1 MMRALLS
8 IALLLVCQVAL
19 AESFEHV
26 VWDKSPINIKLPL
39 EKERMVLFQGP
50 VKLIHNE
57 LEGFAIIQKTK
68 DTFYIKALRSFAPKS
83 VVVRV
88 LPGGE
93 VIKLNVNAD
102 PSYINKTPIQI
113 LSKESTLTIH
123 DQEAMTPATPIN
135 YITLTRFAIQSLY
148 APERVL
154 EMPQGVGRMPMN
166 THKTVNLISGG
177 GVMAHP
183 LLSFGGD
190 GLTVTAIRINN
201 LLSKSQEIEPDM
213 LYGKWESIAFYP
225 SNSLAP
231 KGKEGDETVV
241 FVSSNKPFGDALN
254 ELQGYVR

>member
-1 MMRALLS
+1 MRVILN
-8 IALLLVCQVAL
+8 IALLLVCQMVQADN
-19 AESFEHV
+19 FEHV

-39 EKERMVLFQGP
+39 EKERMVVFQGP

-68 DTFYIKALRSFAPKS
+68 DTFYIKALRDFAPKS

-88 LPGGE
+88 IPDGD
-93 VIKLNVNAD
+93 VIKLNVSAD
-102 PSYINKTPIQI
+102 ASSMNKTPIEI
-113 LSKESTLTIH
+113 VSKDATSAANEAISTS
-123 DQEAMTPATPIN
+123 AGTPIN
-135 YITLTRFAIQSLY
+135 TITLTRFAIQSLY

-154 EMPQGVGRMPMN
+154 EMPQGVGRVAMN

-190 GLTVTAIRINN
+190 GLTVTAVRINN
-201 LLSKSQEIEPDM
+201 LLSKPQEIEPDM

-225 SNSLAP
+225 SNALAP
-231 KGKEGDETVV
+231 KGKQGDETIV
-241 FVSSNKPFGDALN
+241 FVTSNKPFNDALN

>member
-1 MMRALLS
+1 MRVILS
-8 IALLLVCQVAL
+8 IALLVVCQMVQADN
-19 AESFEHV
+19 FEHV

-39 EKERMVLFQGP
+39 EKERMVVFQGP

-68 DTFYIKALRSFAPKS
+68 DTFYIKALRDFAPRS

-88 LPGGE
+88 IPDGE
-93 VIKLNVNAD
+93 IIKLNVSAD
-102 PSYINKTPIQI
+102 ASSMNKTPIEI
-113 LSKESTLTIH
+113 LSKDSRTMANEAISTSSG
-123 DQEAMTPATPIN
+123 TPIN
-135 YITLTRFAIQSLY
+135 TITLTRFAIQSLY

-154 EMPQGVGRMPMN
+154 EMPQGVGRVAMN

-190 GLTVTAIRINN
+190 GLTVTAVRINN
-201 LLSKSQEIEPDM
+201 LLSKPQEIEPDM

-225 SNSLAP
+225 SNALAP
-231 KGKEGDETVV
+231 KGRQGDETIV
-241 FVSSNKPFGDALN
+241 FVTSNKSFGDALN

>member
-1 MMRALLS
+1 MRIILC
-8 IALLLVCQVAL
+8 IALTFVYQMVL
-19 AESFEHV
+19 ADHYEHV

-39 EKERMVLFQGP
+39 EKERMVVFQGP
-50 VKLIHNE
+50 VELIHNE

-68 DTFYIKALRSFAPKS
+68 DTFYIKALSAFAPKS

-88 LPGGE
+88 IPDGE

-102 PSYINKTPIQI
+102 ASYINKTPIQI
-113 LSKESTLTIH
+113 ISKDATTTSHDEVSTSPG
-123 DQEAMTPATPIN
+123 MPIN

-154 EMPQGVGRMPMN
+154 EMPQGVGRVAMN
-166 THKTVNLISGG
+166 TQKTVNLISGG

-201 LLSKSQEIEPDM
+201 LLSKPQEIEPDM
-213 LYGKWESIAFYP
+213 LHGKWESIAFYP
-225 SNSLAP
+225 SNALAP
-231 KGKEGDETVV
+231 KGKEGDESVV
-241 FVSSNKPFGDALN
+241 FVTSNKPFGDALN

>member
-1 MMRALLS
+1 MMRIILS
-8 IALLLVCQVAL
+8 IALLFACQMVL
-19 AESFEHV
+19 AENFEHV

-39 EKERMVLFQGP
+39 EKERMVVFQGP

-68 DTFYIKALRSFAPKS
+68 DTFYIKALHAFAPKS
-83 VVVRV
+83 VVVRII
-88 LPGGE
+88 PDGE
-93 VIKLNVNAD
+93 IIKLNVSAE
-102 PSYINKTPIQI
+102 PSYINKTPVQI
-113 LSKESTLTIH
+113 LSKDATTTANEEISTS
-123 DQEAMTPATPIN
+123 AGTPIN
-135 YITLTRFAIQSLY
+135 TITLTRFAIQSLY

-154 EMPQGVGRMPMN
+154 EMPQGVGRVAMN

-190 GLTVTAIRINN
+190 GLTVTAIRLNN
-201 LLSKSQEIEPDM
+201 LLSKPQEIEPDM

-225 SNSLAP
+225 SNALSP
-231 KGKEGDETVV
+231 KGRQGDETIV
-241 FVSSNKPFGDALN
+241 FVTSNKPFNDALN

>member
-1 MMRALLS
+1 MRIILS
-8 IALLLVCQVAL
+8 IALLVACQMAQ
-19 AESFEHV
+19 ADNFEHV
-26 VWDKSPINIKLPL
+26 VWDKSPINIKLPI
-39 EKERMVLFQGP
+39 EKERMVAFQGP

-68 DTFYIKALRSFAPKS
+68 DTFYIKALRDFAPKS

-88 LPGGE
+88 IPDGE
-93 VIKLNVNAD
+93 VIKLNVSAD
-102 PSYINKTPIQI
+102 ASSMNKTPIEI
-113 LSKESTLTIH
+113 VSKDPTSTANETIS
-123 DQEAMTPATPIN
+123 ATTGTPIN
-135 YITLTRFAIQSLY
+135 TITLTRFAIQSLY

-154 EMPQGVGRMPMN
+154 EMPQGVGRVAMN

-190 GLTVTAIRINN
+190 GLTVTAVRINN
-201 LLSKSQEIEPDM
+201 LLSKPQEIEPDM

-225 SNSLAP
+225 SNALAP
-231 KGKEGDETVV
+231 KGKQGDETIV
-241 FVSSNKPFGDALN
+241 FVTANKSFNDALN

>member
-1 MMRALLS
+1 MRIILS
-8 IALLLVCQVAL
+8 IALLVACQMAQ
-19 AESFEHV
+19 ADNFEHV

-39 EKERMVLFQGP
+39 EKERMVVFQGP

-68 DTFYIKALRSFAPKS
+68 DTFYIKALRDFAPRS

-88 LPGGE
+88 IPDGE
-93 VIKLNVNAD
+93 VIKLNVSAD
-102 PSYINKTPIQI
+102 ASYINKTPIEI
-113 LSKESTLTIH
+113 LSKDAMSTANETVS
-123 DQEAMTPATPIN
+123 ASSGTPIN
-135 YITLTRFAIQSLY
+135 TITLTRFAIQSLY

-154 EMPQGVGRMPMN
+154 EVPQGVGRVAMN

-183 LLSFGGD
+183 LLSFGAD
-190 GLTVTAIRINN
+190 GLTVTAVRINN
-201 LLSKSQEIEPDM
+201 LLSKPQEIEPDM

-225 SNSLAP
+225 SNALAP
-231 KGKEGDETVV
+231 KGRQGDETIV
-241 FVSSNKPFGDALN
+241 FVTSNKPFNDALN